1 MKKLILILL
10 VSTNIF
16 AASASVGEGKNVDC
30 KKIEGVL
37 SAINS
42 SDGIKTGVDEKKNKD
57 I

>member
-1 MKKLILILL
+1 MKKLILVLL

-16 AASASVGEGKNVDC
+16 AASSVGEGKNVDC

-37 SAINS
+37 SAINES
-42 SDGIKTGVDEKKNKD
+42 GGVKTVVDEKKNKD